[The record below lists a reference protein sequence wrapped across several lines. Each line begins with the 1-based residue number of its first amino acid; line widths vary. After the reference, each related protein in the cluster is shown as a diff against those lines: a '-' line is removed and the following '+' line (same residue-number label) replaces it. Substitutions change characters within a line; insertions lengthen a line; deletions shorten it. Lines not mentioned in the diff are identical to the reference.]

1 MQLPRLYQRQNGFL
15 AVLAS
20 AISVTGC
27 VSDLPPV
34 VVSVPDARLQ
44 TTTDGG
50 TNRDGPLPD
59 RAILVIPDVPV
70 QEPDLAPPPLPDAFS
85 PPVVCGDGILNAPE
99 GEQCDDGNLD
109 PGDGCGP
116 TCLLD
121 EGWFCPRPGER
132 CVNTTVCGDGR
143 ISGAE
148 QCDDNNKNSGD
159 GCSDKC
165 QIEDGWTCPLAGVLC
180 QAAAC
185 GDGFMVG
192 SEDCDDGNTDNGD
205 GCSDTCQ
212 VEPGYFCPTP
222 AAACQKTVCGNG
234 VVEGDE
240 ACDDGNNFPWDGCS
254 PTCEREPTCKDGEC
268 TSVCGDGMILA
279 VDVEEC
285 DDGNQRDGDGCSKT
299 CAKEPGWNCVITPV
313 ATTDQLS
320 LPVVYR
326 DFISFP
332 TAGATRH
339 PNFEDNIGTNGS
351 PGLVKSVLGTDGKPV
366 YAGICDNASVSATAC
381 PSGRQ
386 LTTQADFDQWYR
398 DTTVSVRGDSFIT
411 LTRNTG
417 GQYVFNG
424 GTGTNPFLPF
434 GKNDLTGVGWVA
446 QGKELVSGPGDFGF
460 TTEFHYWFE
469 LQGGEYLEF
478 SGDDDVWVFLKNAL
492 IIDIGGRHKL
502 TTKFITLDDT
512 QIKTLGLTKGR
523 IYEIAF
529 FHAERHTDQS
539 NFKLTLNGFG
549 RSKSVCT
556 SICGDG
562 IVVKGEVCDD
572 GSLNGTYGHCN
583 KTCNG
588 LGPHCGDGVVQ
599 DNEGEQ
605 CDDGVNLT
613 TYGINGQRGCAP
625 GCKWSPYCGDGKT
638 DSLFGEQCDTNGV
651 KLPGSKCEANCT
663 YRPYCGN
670 GIIDREYGEECDDG
684 NTISGDNCSSFCTIE
699 IVRL

>member
-1 MQLPRLYQRQNGFL
+1 
-15 AVLAS
+15 
-20 AISVTGC
+20 
-27 VSDLPPV
+27 
-34 VVSVPDARLQ
+34 
-44 TTTDGG
+44 
-50 TNRDGPLPD
+50 
-59 RAILVIPDVPV
+59 
-70 QEPDLAPPPLPDAFS
+70 
-85 PPVVCGDGILNAPE
+85 
-99 GEQCDDGNLD
+99 
-109 PGDGCGP
+109 
-116 TCLLD
+116 
-121 EGWFCPRPGER
+121 
-132 CVNTTVCGDGR
+132 
-143 ISGAE
+143 
-148 QCDDNNKNSGD
+148 
-159 GCSDKC
+159 
-165 QIEDGWTCPLAGVLC
+165 
-180 QAAAC
+180 
-185 GDGFMVG
+185 
-192 SEDCDDGNTDNGD
+192 
-205 GCSDTCQ
+205 
-212 VEPGYFCPTP
+212 
-222 AAACQKTVCGNG
+222 
-234 VVEGDE
+234 
-240 ACDDGNNFPWDGCS
+240 
-254 PTCEREPTCKDGEC
+254 
-268 TSVCGDGMILA
+268 MILA

-299 CAKEPGWNCVITPV
+299 CTKEPGWNCVITPV
-313 ATTDQLS
+313 ATTNQLS

-326 DFISFP
+326 DFISIP
-332 TAGATRH
+332 ATGATRH
-339 PNFEDNIGTNGS
+339 PNFEDSIGTKGS
-351 PGLVKSVLGTDGKPV
+351 PGLVTSVLGTDGKPV

-386 LTTQADFDQWYR
+386 LTTQADFDEWYR
-398 DTTVSVRGDSFIT
+398 DTPKSVRGDSFIT
-411 LTRNTG
+411 LTRNAA

-434 GKNDLTGVGWVA
+434 GRNDLTGVGWVA
-446 QGKELVSGPGDFGF
+446 QGKELASGGGDFGF

-478 SGDDDVWVFLKNAL
+478 SGDDDVWVFLKNAI
-492 IIDIGGRHKL
+492 IIDIGGRHAL
-502 TTKFITLDDT
+502 TTKFTSLDDP
-512 QIKTLGLTKGR
+512 QIATLGLTKGR

-562 IVVKGEVCDD
+562 ILVKGEVCDD
-572 GSLNGTYGHCN
+572 GPLNGTYGHCN

-588 LGPHCGDGVVQ
+588 LGPHCGDSVVQ
-599 DNEGEQ
+599 DDEGEQ

-684 NTISGDNCSSFCTIE
+684 NTISGDSCSSFCTIE